1 MNLVGLAAMLSL
13 AAPVAGLAGQEPVT
27 FSHGDWE
34 LVCDNTRTCR
44 AAGYQRD
51 GNASEPVSMRITRAA
66 GPNTGV
72 EVDLQIDRETDVK
85 GSLRFTVG
93 KSATVS
99 GLQGD
104 APSFDAKQVRTL
116 LPALLENEAAT
127 VTDGNRGTWTLSLA
141 GLTAVL
147 LKMDEAQGRVGTP
160 GALVRRGA
168 KPESSVLRPAA
179 VPVVHAVR
187 PPPTRPED
195 AALAGRIFPFLDLA
209 EVKERCNN
217 SADVDARSFEV
228 IRLSGSKVMLSL
240 GCGAGAYNALTL
252 LWTANDKPPY
262 TPVALKATGDYDSRQ
277 ASVTAAFKNRG
288 VGDCWSSETWHFD
301 GTDFVRTGAVGDD
314 MCRGFAGG
322 AWSLPRYVSRVVFA
336 PAAATT
342 PSKP

>member
-13 AAPVAGLAGQEPVT
+13 AAPMAGLAGQDSVA

-44 AAGYQRD
+44 AAGYQAES
-51 GNASEPVSMRITRAA
+51 NESKPVSMRITRAA
-66 GPNTGV
+66 GPGAAV
-72 EVDLQIDRETDVK
+72 DIDLQVDREVDVK
-85 GSLRFTVG
+85 GALRFKAGAASVT
-93 KSATVS
+93 

-104 APSFDAKQVRTL
+104 APSFDAKQVRTI
-116 LPALLENEAAT
+116 LPALLANDEAT
-127 VTDGNRGTWTLSLA
+127 ITDGKRNAWTLSLA
-141 GLTAVL
+141 GLNAVL

-168 KPESSVLRPAA
+168 KPESSVLRPPA

-195 AALAGRIFPFLDLA
+195 AALAGRIFPLLDLTG
-209 EVKERCNN
+209 VKESCNN
-217 SADVDARSFEV
+217 SADVSAQSLDV
-228 IRLSGSKVMLSL
+228 VRLSGSKVMLSL
-240 GCGAGAYNALTL
+240 GCGAGAYNSLTL
-252 LWTANDKPPY
+252 LWTASDKPPY
-262 TPVALKATGDYDSRQ
+262 APVALKATGDYDSRQ